1 MLMGDFIFA
10 DCDFSMRIGILSDTH
25 DRLDAMIAGMKVLKH
40 AGAEMFIH
48 CGDVGGEKIL
58 DCLAGEN
65 VIVVW
70 GNCDFD
76 RAGMARYGAD
86 VGINCQGEFA
96 ELEIAGKRIVV
107 THGDDGKLMR
117 RLLAGNQHDYLL
129 HGHTHM
135 ASDDR
140 LGRLR
145 IINPGALYRA
155 SVKSVA
161 ILDPVEDVLQ
171 SYRVDI

>member
-1 MLMGDFIFA
+1 MK
-10 DCDFSMRIGILSDTH
+10 IGLLSDTH
-25 DRLDAMIAGMKVLKH
+25 DRLDAMQAGMKVLKH

-65 VIVVW
+65 AIVVW

-76 RAGMARYGAD
+76 RAGLARYAAQI
-86 VGINCQGEFA
+86 GINCQGEFA
-96 ELEIAGKRIVV
+96 ELEIAGKKIVI

-117 RLLAGNQHDYLL
+117 KLLAGNRHDYLL
-129 HGHTHM
+129 HGHTHL
-135 ASDDR
+135 ATDDR

-155 SVKSVA
+155 SVKTVA
-161 ILDPVEDVLQ
+161 ILNPAEDQLERLVVQ
-171 SYRVDI
+171 V